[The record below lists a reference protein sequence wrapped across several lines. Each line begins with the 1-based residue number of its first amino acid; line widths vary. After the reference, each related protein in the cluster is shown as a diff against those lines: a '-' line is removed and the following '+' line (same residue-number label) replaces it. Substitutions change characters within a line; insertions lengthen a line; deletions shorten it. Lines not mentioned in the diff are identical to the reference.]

1 MSDKPDL
8 NDSSDGP
15 RPSNRQSSR
24 DTSDLTLQKHPPNA
38 SQDSRHQGA
47 EVTLHS
53 MNPTQKDLE
62 IPFYEQWIRAGMAE
76 AEEEERRNQSLGTGD
91 NGFGTGDNGTAS
103 SQISRS

>member
-1 MSDKPDL
+1 
-8 NDSSDGP
+8 
-15 RPSNRQSSR
+15 
-24 DTSDLTLQKHPPNA
+24 
-38 SQDSRHQGA
+38 
-47 EVTLHS
+47 
-53 MNPTQKDLE
+53 MNPTPKDLE